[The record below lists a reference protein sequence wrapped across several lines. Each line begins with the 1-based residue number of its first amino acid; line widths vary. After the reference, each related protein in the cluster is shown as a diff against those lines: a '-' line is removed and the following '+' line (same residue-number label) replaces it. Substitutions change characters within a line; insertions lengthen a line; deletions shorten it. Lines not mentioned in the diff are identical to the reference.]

1 VLVARQQGSSLM
13 NAISDIIRRSAL
25 PLLGA
30 TVIAILAFAPVGLS
44 QDSTGEYCKS
54 LFQVLLISLMLSWF
68 SALTITPVLI

>member
-1 VLVARQQGSSLM
+1 M

-54 LFQVLLISLMLSWF
+54 LFRF
-68 SALTITPVLI
+68 C